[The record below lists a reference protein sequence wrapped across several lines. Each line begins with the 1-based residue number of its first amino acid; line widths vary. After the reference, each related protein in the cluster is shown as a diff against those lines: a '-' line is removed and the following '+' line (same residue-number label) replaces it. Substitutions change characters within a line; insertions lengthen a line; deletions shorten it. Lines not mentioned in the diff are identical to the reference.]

1 MTMSDHEAFEAIQS
15 HHRQLGAGVT
25 QRVDALV
32 DAVAGARGYEV
43 ARAQLVSYLVD
54 EILPHAAAEE
64 LTIYPEAA
72 KRADLTATVVTMVAE
87 HRELAGLVESIAG
100 ASNGE
105 DAARFARTLAE
116 RFAAHVATENE
127 VLLPPLVG
135 DESAGVGALLAQ
147 MQRLTESQP
156 ETASDAPSSADHES
170 IVVTQLLKAALA
182 LARAGQGDEACAIV
196 AGTWATLHAARPDLA
211 EVVNRSLHRLV
222 RLVSQES
229 VAIGTKREA
238 PTESTDAVLD
248 VRTMAPAQRHHTI
261 FASYD
266 ELGAAEAFVLVN
278 DHDPKPLQY
287 QFEAEHAGA
296 FTWDYLER
304 GPKVWRVRIGRV
316 AG

>member
-135 DESAGVGALLAQ
+135 DESAGVGALLA
-147 MQRLTESQP
+147 
-156 ETASDAPSSADHES
+156 
-170 IVVTQLLKAALA
+170 
-182 LARAGQGDEACAIV
+182 
-196 AGTWATLHAARPDLA
+196 
-211 EVVNRSLHRLV
+211 
-222 RLVSQES
+222 
-229 VAIGTKREA
+229 
-238 PTESTDAVLD
+238 
-248 VRTMAPAQRHHTI
+248 
-261 FASYD
+261 
-266 ELGAAEAFVLVN
+266 
-278 DHDPKPLQY
+278 
-287 QFEAEHAGA
+287 
-296 FTWDYLER
+296 
-304 GPKVWRVRIGRV
+304 
-316 AG
+316 